1 MTSWVIAPDVTLPL
15 PGWRNWSDAPDLKSG
30 DFGHAGSSPAPGIA
44 AVALCSVQPLLAL
57 AEQLERRDALVAER
71 LAEIERLRAEVEEV
85 RVHASAA
92 AATELWLAER
102 VAVTERELRE
112 AELAVPVLDD
122 EPDEEAIAAHDR
134 ATRQV
139 ERLTEHL
146 QAFARER
153 IDLDARVE
161 LLERRAQASGLERV
175 IAWASH
181 TRGALLVEH
190 SNLTRERENVVRE
203 ASELLG
209 SVLGDPLAATSVA
222 GLRERLSSALP

>member
-1 MTSWVIAPDVTLPL
+1 VE
-15 PGWRNWSDAPDLKSG
+15 
-30 DFGHAGSSPAPGIA
+30 
-44 AVALCSVQPLLAL
+44 PLLAL
-57 AEQLERRDALVAER
+57 AEQLERRDALVAEQ
-71 LAEIERLRAEVEEV
+71 LAEIERLQAEVAEV

-112 AELAVPVLDD
+112 AELAVPVLGD
-122 EPDEEAIAAHDR
+122 EPDEEALAAHER
-134 ATRQV
+134 AIRHV

-146 QAFARER
+146 RAFARER
-153 IDLDARVE
+153 IELEARVA
-161 LLERRAQASGLERV
+161 LLERRAQVSGLERV
-175 IAWASH
+175 IAWASQ

-190 SNLTRERENVVRE
+190 ANLARERENVVRE

-209 SVLGDPLAATSVA
+209 SVLGDPSAATPVA

>member
-1 MTSWVIAPDVTLPL
+1 MEPV
-15 PGWRNWSDAPDLKSG
+15 
-30 DFGHAGSSPAPGIA
+30 
-44 AVALCSVQPLLAL
+44 LAL
-57 AEQLERRDALVAER
+57 AEQLERRDALVAQR
-71 LAEIERLRAEVEEV
+71 LAEIERLQAEVEEV

-102 VAVTERELRE
+102 VTVTERELLE
-112 AELAVPVLDD
+112 AELAVPVLGD

-139 ERLTEHL
+139 ERLAEHL
-146 QAFARER
+146 RAFARDRVELGAR
-153 IDLDARVE
+153 IE
-161 LLERRAQASGLERV
+161 LLERRAQVGGLERV

-190 SNLTRERENVVRE
+190 SNLARERENVVRE